1 MWFNWVLRLSN
12 LFSKDDCIFAKVELR
27 LLNKYI
33 KLSFLKLLKEITSF
47 NTSFEIMNVH
57 ECWLQGDK
65 IHNLYDLIAIENK
78 CIFIDTLDAHIVYNF
93 HQFME
98 FNFYRFLE
106 IYSAEVQPRL
116 IQGIRR
122 GDGVGDLFI
131 YLFIQRYKE

>member
-1 MWFNWVLRLSN
+1 
-12 LFSKDDCIFAKVELR
+12 
-27 LLNKYI
+27 
-33 KLSFLKLLKEITSF
+33 
-47 NTSFEIMNVH
+47 MNVH

-98 FNFYRFLE
+98 FNFYRFIE
-106 IYSAEVQPRL
+106 TYSAEVQPRL

-131 YLFIQRYKE
+131 YSEI